1 MAILQALIS
10 YLGKSAGKA
19 LNAIFGWAVI
29 ALFGQTSP
37 KEQTL
42 LSAVVAAAAAWPLL
56 LLGVIV
62 PKIALLVLAFVPVAK
77 SVPSAWLR
85 IAWIVL
91 AIAVP
96 IVVGTVVAKR
106 GSQERMPEPG
116 WKRLLRGF
124 PITLALA
131 CAFLLMLVVA
141 PILRIATVLTGREV
155 VRIPALMDKGI
166 TAATMAALAG
176 ELERNGVA
184 LRPAKAP
191 WYQTAPSKILLKI
204 GGRPFASMASEHVE
218 YRRNELLELTVL
230 PNETILRGKPV
241 QVGQARALCAEV
253 YGPRPII
260 QTFSAEARD
269 LEAHAKRVWA
279 IYCEQPHA
287 HRRAAVLLDRV
298 VELSAELSRRN
309 LPWDEWQIIY
319 RLLLQVNRA
328 LHGQEPLLEHAQRVE
343 ERDMADENKALPGGS
358 RGIEQT
364 PQRAP
369 TLASGSSPGAAVTPV
384 GVESMSNRELVGH
397 VIDNATQLAKKEI
410 ELAKSELKADIKAE
424 LATVKGLGVA
434 GLCALWAVG
443 MMLVA
448 AALALGTVIPEW
460 AAALIV
466 AGVVLA
472 VGTIAGLVG
481 WKKRVKSP
489 LEATRRSLKE
499 DVLWAKERLA

>member
-37 KEQTL
+37 KEQTV

-62 PKIALLVLAFVPVAK
+62 PKVALLVIAFVPLAR
-77 SVPSAWLR
+77 SVPGFWLR
-85 IAWIVL
+85 LVWIVL
-91 AIAVP
+91 AVAVP
-96 IVVGTVVAKR
+96 IIVGTVVATR
-106 GSQERMPEPG
+106 GSKESLPEPG

-141 PILRIATVLTGREV
+141 PILRLATVLRGREI

-166 TAATMAALAG
+166 TALTMAALAE
-176 ELERNGVA
+176 ELERNGIV
-184 LRPAKAP
+184 LRPAKPP
-191 WYQTAPSKILLKI
+191 WYQTAPAMILLKV
-204 GGRPFASMASEHVE
+204 GGRAFAAMASEHVE
-218 YRRNELLELTVL
+218 YRRQQELEVTVL

-241 QVGQARALCAEV
+241 LVGRARALCTEV

-260 QTFSAEARD
+260 QTFDVNARQI
-269 LEAHAKRVWA
+269 EAHARRVWA
-279 IYCEQPHA
+279 IYCEQPRA
-287 HRRAAVLLDRV
+287 HRGATVLRRRV
-298 VELSAELSRRN
+298 TELAAELSRQN
-309 LPWDEWQIIY
+309 LPWDDWQIVY
-319 RLLLQVNRA
+319 RLLLQLDRA
-328 LHGQEPLLEHAQRVE
+328 LRGDEPLLEHAQRVE
-343 ERDMADENKALPGGS
+343 ERDMADERVALPGPRNLQKLPERAGL
-358 RGIEQT
+358 QT
-364 PQRAP
+364 AVP
-369 TLASGSSPGAAVTPV
+369 ASM
-384 GVESMSNRELVGH
+384 ESLSNRELIGQ
-397 VIDNATQLAKKEI
+397 VIDSATQLAKKEI
-410 ELAKSELKADIKAE
+410 ELAKSELRADIKAE

-443 MMLVA
+443 LMLVA
-448 AALALGTVIPEW
+448 CALALGTVIAEW

-466 AGVVLA
+466 AGLVLA
-472 VGTIAGLVG
+472 VGTVAGLVG
-481 WKKRVKSP
+481 WNKRVKKP
-489 LEATRRSLKE
+489 LEATRRTLKE